1 MVIKF
6 AHDLKRLL
14 LLRVS
19 VFKCVQN
26 VVFLRKKDDDDD
38 DGDGGS
44 DVRFGAPGLCS
55 TQPLRVFQVGGQEGV
70 EGRSTA

>member
-1 MVIKF
+1 MVIKL

-26 VVFLRKKDDDDD
+26 VAFLRKKDDDDD
-38 DGDGGS
+38 GGDGGS
-44 DVRFGAPGLCS
+44 GVRFWGPWAALNPAS
-55 TQPLRVFQVGGQEGV
+55 
-70 EGRSTA
+70 